1 MQENKKEQTTGTK
14 TPKLGQESGF
24 QAYRLYNAKIVVP
37 VGMSFEMFQS
47 SFELTGYITERFN
60 YGRDKVWEFQS
71 SFELTGYI
79 TRITNEAI
87 TAGTRFQSSFELTG
101 YITKTLIS

>member
-1 MQENKKEQTTGTK
+1 MQENKNEQTTGTK

-47 SFELTGYITERFN
+47 SFELTGYITRRNNADCIWANGFQSSFELTG
-60 YGRDKVWEFQS
+60 YITMGLSKLYYYLIKEFQS

-79 TRITNEAI
+79 T
-87 TAGTRFQSSFELTG
+87 SL
-101 YITKTLIS
+101 

>member
-47 SFELTGYITERFN
+47 SFELTGYITIT
-60 YGRDKVWEFQS
+60 VMLQS
-71 SFELTGYI
+71 YLIFSFKAL
-79 TRITNEAI
+79 
-87 TAGTRFQSSFELTG
+87 SSLQV
-101 YITKTLIS
+101 I

>member
-1 MQENKKEQTTGTK
+1 MQENKNEQTTGTK

-47 SFELTGYITERFN
+47 SFELTGYITRTCGYIGTQFW
-60 YGRDKVWEFQS
+60 KFQS

-79 TRITNEAI
+79 TYAFWKVHE
-87 TAGTRFQSSFELTG
+87 
-101 YITKTLIS
+101 Y